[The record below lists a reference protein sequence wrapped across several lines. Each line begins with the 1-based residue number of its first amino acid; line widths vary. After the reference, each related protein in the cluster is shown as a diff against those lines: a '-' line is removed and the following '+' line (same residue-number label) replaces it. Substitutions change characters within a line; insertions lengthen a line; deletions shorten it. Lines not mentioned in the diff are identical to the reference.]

1 MQRIS
6 NRSFLRPR
14 ALIVATTATVVTALV
29 GSPLAQAFI
38 MRDGIICDPI
48 RHIGC

>member
-1 MQRIS
+1 MKLAIS
-6 NRSFLRPR
+6 RSFSRPR
-14 ALIVATTATVVTALV
+14 AMILATTVTAVTALV

-38 MRDGIICDPI
+38 MRDGVICDPI